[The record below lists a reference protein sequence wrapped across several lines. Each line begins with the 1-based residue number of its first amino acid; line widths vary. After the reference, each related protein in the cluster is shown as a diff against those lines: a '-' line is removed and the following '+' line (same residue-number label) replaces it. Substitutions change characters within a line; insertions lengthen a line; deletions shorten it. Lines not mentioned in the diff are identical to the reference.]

1 VRQSILHVRPLE
13 PFFWPPGYPL
23 LVALTSL
30 VLGPVPL
37 AGQLMSLL
45 MGALVPV
52 LTVLL
57 ARALWPEDT
66 ALALLAG
73 ALVAVC
79 GQLWQ
84 SSVVVMADTT
94 GLALA
99 TFSALAL
106 VRYAGSRHVAW
117 LIAASAAIAAATLSR
132 WIYGLVA
139 VPFTLYAAS
148 VLFDRRDHARWSIR
162 LMHAAAAIAIAA
174 LILGPVVAEPLFGL
188 VRDPAQP
195 ASFAGNFQV
204 YSWSPLNALRH
215 DFFTADGHLAYAR
228 PNGLYYAMAPANPAY
243 FGPLLAVWI
252 LLGLWAARRWPLRN
266 IALVVGWAAIVFIFH
281 AGAPWQNFRF
291 TLAYLPPLAI
301 LAAAGAL
308 LVWRWLPAERRPDEV
323 RRRLEVH
330 GMPAERRPDE
340 VHGLPEER
348 WPPEV
353 RRPIEVRWLAG
364 LRTLAEPRPTL
375 RAFVA
380 VCLVVGLVTTAAAAV
395 RLVERF
401 IDTKDRELALVHWV
415 QLQTPANAELFSFGP
430 TLAFRHY
437 SGLPTFDLFDLSPAD
452 VEAILGHPA
461 SHYLLVDTAS
471 VQSQWLDQAPSRN
484 FQLLRDQVGLQELG
498 TADGYTLYQV
508 TP

>member
-1 VRQSILHVRPLE
+1 
-13 PFFWPPGYPL
+13 
-23 LVALTSL
+23 
-30 VLGPVPL
+30 
-37 AGQLMSLL
+37 
-45 MGALVPV
+45 
-52 LTVLL
+52 
-57 ARALWPEDT
+57 
-66 ALALLAG
+66 
-73 ALVAVC
+73 
-79 GQLWQ
+79 
-84 SSVVVMADTT
+84 
-94 GLALA
+94 
-99 TFSALAL
+99 
-106 VRYAGSRHVAW
+106 
-117 LIAASAAIAAATLSR
+117 
-132 WIYGLVA
+132 
-139 VPFTLYAAS
+139 
-148 VLFDRRDHARWSIR
+148 
-162 LMHAAAAIAIAA
+162 
-174 LILGPVVAEPLFGL
+174 
-188 VRDPAQP
+188 
-195 ASFAGNFQV
+195 
-204 YSWSPLNALRH
+204 
-215 DFFTADGHLAYAR
+215 
-228 PNGLYYAMAPANPAY
+228 
-243 FGPLLAVWI
+243 
-252 LLGLWAARRWPLRN
+252 
-266 IALVVGWAAIVFIFH
+266 
-281 AGAPWQNFRF
+281 
-291 TLAYLPPLAI
+291 
-301 LAAAGAL
+301 

-340 VHGLPEER
+340 VHGLPEERRLPEER